1 MFYFRSRVKK
11 IEMMKSAMNKT
22 GNIDWQVNLDLDL
35 DTLICIQ
42 YSRYSAVR
50 ESIAFYPQKNF
61 PFGAQKSPDVM
72 TVP

>member
-1 MFYFRSRVKK
+1 MFYFRSRVKQ

-22 GNIDWQVNLDLDL
+22 GNIGWQVNLDLDL

-42 YSRYSAVR
+42 YSRYSADR

-61 PFGAQKSPDVM
+61 SFVRKNVLTS
-72 TVP
+72 